1 MIIHSA
7 RPMMP
12 LVLRGLVLTA
22 LVGGLAAWLVMGQG
36 AQRILESLPGN
47 APRPVEVGNPAPDFR
62 LATPDGSSLALSEL
76 RGKVVVLNFWATW
89 CVPCRDEMPALENV
103 FQKHGS
109 RGLVVVG
116 IDVQESAD
124 KVLAFLPEVG
134 VSFPILL
141 DSDTRLATRY
151 RATGLPATFIVDRRG
166 VVRDIRLGPYT
177 EEMLMPRLEPLLQ
190 EN

>member
-1 MIIHSA
+1 
-7 RPMMP
+7 MP
-12 LVLRGLVLTA
+12 LLLRGLVLTA
-22 LVGGLAAWLVMGQG
+22 LVVGLAAWLVFGQG
-36 AQRILESLPGN
+36 AQRIIESLPGN

-62 LATPDGSSLALSEL
+62 LPTPNGSSLALSEL

-89 CVPCRDEMPALENV
+89 CVPCRAEMPALENV
-103 FQKHGS
+103 FQEHGP

-116 IDVQESAD
+116 VGVQESAE

-177 EEMLMPRLEPLLQ
+177 EEMLRPRLEPLL
-190 EN
+190 EE